1 MTESNM
7 SLNTKKQ
14 LPCPVA
20 DKCGGCHLLHL
31 SYAEQLKLK
40 EKRLHELCGKFGKFE
55 PIIGMEQ
62 SYYYR
67 NKVHAAFGEDRKH
80 NIISGIYE
88 ESTHRIVPVDSCLL
102 ENQKADAI
110 IVVAY
115 GKILPK
121 AILDLTPGG
130 CINVHGSLLPRY
142 RGAAPVQWAVI
153 NGDAEAGVTTM
164 MLDEGVDTGDMLL
177 TSSRPLDDTI
187 TGGELFDLLA
197 ADGAEL
203 LSRTLS
209 ELQAGTLRPVP
220 QPQEG
225 ACYASMLDKSMC
237 PLDWH
242 KSADVLH
249 NQVRGMNPWPV
260 ATCRVDDKVMKVF
273 VTAIGDTYDADPGT
287 VVSVSP
293 LTVACG
299 NGTSLILKEIQAEGS
314 RRMKTEDY
322 LRGHPI
328 AVSTRLA

>member
-1 MTESNM
+1 MKLIFMGTPDFAVPSLERLISDGHTVSLVVTQPDKPVGRKQIMTPPAVKVCAESHGLTVYQPTSM
-7 SLNTKKQ
+7 RTPEAYDRLAQ
-14 LPCPVA
+14 
-20 DKCGGCHLLHL
+20 
-31 SYAEQLKLK
+31 EQ
-40 EKRLHELCGKFGKFE
+40 
-55 PIIGMEQ
+55 
-62 SYYYR
+62 
-67 NKVHAAFGEDRKH
+67 
-80 NIISGIYE
+80 
-88 ESTHRIVPVDSCLL
+88 
-102 ENQKADAI
+102 ADAI

-203 LSRTLS
+203 LSHTLS

>member
-1 MTESNM
+1 MKLIFMGTPDFAVPSLERLISDGHTVSLVVTQPDKPVGRKQIMTPPAVKVCAESHGLTVYQPTSM
-7 SLNTKKQ
+7 RT
-14 LPCPVA
+14 PEA
-20 DKCGGCHLLHL
+20 YD
-31 SYAEQLKLK
+31 
-40 EKRLHELCGKFGKFE
+40 RLAQE
-55 PIIGMEQ
+55 
-62 SYYYR
+62 
-67 NKVHAAFGEDRKH
+67 
-80 NIISGIYE
+80 
-88 ESTHRIVPVDSCLL
+88 
-102 ENQKADAI
+102 KADAI

-273 VTAIGDTYDADPGT
+273 VTAIGDTYDAEPGT

-299 NGTSLILKEIQAEGS
+299 NGTSLILEEIQAEGS